1 MRAGNGVLA
10 GNGVR
15 RAVVF
20 TEPALAAAGGAPAV
34 RRLCAERALDA
45 EFELRAG
52 GDRGGLDL
60 HASWLID
67 RRDGGFAAALGA
79 GRQTADGFH
88 AAVRASAAA
97 ALDHVRAVWDRRPT
111 FSSYRAASA
120 AVERLRRRGRLVFTN
135 GVFDLLHLGHLRSLE
150 YARGL
155 GAALV
160 VGVNGDASARALRP
174 AGRPVI
180 GQFARAELLA
190 ALRCVDAV
198 IIFDEPDPLRLIRAV
213 RPDVLVK
220 GGAYA
225 PEQVIGSA
233 AVRAAGGVVALSPV
247 LAGASTS
254 AIVRRI
260 IQGAAGTRRSPDRPR
275 STPSPRPPPAPAGT
289 SSGAPGPSSSA

>member
-1 MRAGNGVLA
+1 MVITERAL
-10 GNGVR
+10 
-15 RAVVF
+15 
-20 TEPALAAAGGAPAV
+20 TAAGGAPAV
-34 RRLCAERALDA
+34 RRLCAERALDT

-52 GDRGGLDL
+52 GDRAGIDL
-60 HASWLID
+60 HGSWLID

-79 GRQTADGFH
+79 DREAPAGFH
-88 AAVRASAAA
+88 AAVRGSAAA
-97 ALDHVRAVWDRRPT
+97 ALDHVRAVWDARPT

-135 GVFDLLHLGHLRSLE
+135 GVFDLLHAGHLRSLE

-160 VGVNGDASARALRP
+160 VGLNSDASARALRP

-198 IIFDEPDPLRLIRAV
+198 IIFDDPDPQRLIGAV

-225 PEQVIGSA
+225 PEQVAGGA

-247 LAGASTS
+247 LAGVSTT

-260 IQGAAGTRRSPDRPR
+260 MQGAAGTPRSPDRPE
-275 STPSPRPPPAPAGT
+275 STSSPRRRPAPAGT
-289 SSGAPGPSSSA
+289 RSDAAGPSSAA

>member
-1 MRAGNGVLA
+1 M
-10 GNGVR
+10 
-15 RAVVF
+15 F
-20 TEPALAAAGGAPAV
+20 TERALAAAGGAPTV

-45 EFELRAG
+45 EFELRVG
-52 GDRGGLDL
+52 RDRAGLDL
-60 HASWLID
+60 RSSWLID
-67 RRDGGFAAALGA
+67 RRAGSFAAALGA
-79 GRQTADGFH
+79 DRAAGADRDERVGFH
-88 AAVRASAAA
+88 AAVRGTAAA
-97 ALDHVRAVWDRRPT
+97 ALDHVRAVWHERPV

-120 AVERLRRRGRLVFTN
+120 AVERLRGRGRLVFTN
-135 GVFDLLHLGHLRSLE
+135 GVFDLLHVGHLRSLE

-160 VGVNGDASARALRP
+160 VGLNGDASAHALRP

-198 IIFDEPDPLRLIRAV
+198 IIFDEPDPRRLIAAV

-220 GGAYA
+220 GGTYA
-225 PEQVIGSA
+225 PEQVAGGA

-247 LAGASTS
+247 LAGVSTT

-260 IQGAAGTRRSPDRPR
+260 TQAQGGAGTR
-275 STPSPRPPPAPAGT
+275 
-289 SSGAPGPSSSA
+289 